1 MTIEPDSVSTEAIE
15 ADVALVQAILK
26 RDRKATADFVRL
38 YSDHVY
44 SFVWKRLAPRSDAT
58 DDLVQEIFLAAW
70 SSLNI
75 YSGAAPLR
83 NWLLS
88 IARHKVQDYYRRA
101 LREPALPED
110 EADLEPPADVEAIED
125 ILDRERM
132 AAKAAELMSQLR
144 YDYALLLRWRYWD
157 QLSARQMA
165 EETGRTE
172 KAIERMLARA
182 RAQFRQLWTGEEGGT
197 HGEETN

>member
-1 MTIEPDSVSTEAIE
+1 MVIEPDSVSTQEVR
-15 ADVALVQAILK
+15 ADLALVQAILK
-26 RDRKATADFVRL
+26 RDRKATADFVQL
-38 YSDHVY
+38 YSDSVY

-58 DDLVQEIFLAAW
+58 DDLVQEIFLSAW
-70 SSLNI
+70 SSLDT

-88 IARHKVQDYYRRA
+88 IARHKVQDYYRRT
-101 LREPALPED
+101 LREAAPAE
-110 EADLEPPADVEAIED
+110 ERDLESPPDVETIED
-125 ILDRERM
+125 ILDQERM
-132 AAKAAELMSQLR
+132 AAKAAELMSRLR

-182 RAQFRQLWTGEEGGT
+182 RDQFRRLWTGKEGDAD
-197 HGEETN
+197 GEDTD

>member
-1 MTIEPDSVSTEAIE
+1 MAIEPDSVSTEAVG

-58 DDLVQEIFLAAW
+58 DDLVQEIFLSAW
-70 SSLNI
+70 SSLNT
-75 YSGAAPLR
+75 YSGSAPLR

-101 LREPALPED
+101 LRERALAD
-110 EADLEPPADVEAIED
+110 EEPGLEPPSDVEAIED
-125 ILDRERM
+125 ILDHERM

-157 QLSARQMA
+157 QMSARQMA

-182 RAQFRQLWTGEEGGT
+182 RAEFRRLWTGEEGDT
-197 HGEETN
+197 DGEETN